1 MVQNNL
7 FNIYLSIPW
16 CHAKI
21 YFLKLKYVPN
31 FSNFMYFKSILI
43 LYFLGI
49 FSNFYFPTKSPAT
62 IRCSIYVYVLSFIHF
77 LDAFREL
84 DFHLEFPFS

>member
-1 MVQNNL
+1 MFQNNL

-16 CHAKI
+16 YYVKTYLLNCK
-21 YFLKLKYVPN
+21 YFPN
-31 FSNFMYFKSILI
+31 FSTFMYFKSILI
-43 LYFLGI
+43 LYLVGI

-77 LDAFREL
+77 SDVFKEL
-84 DFHLEFPFS
+84 DFHLEFLFL